1 MLALTEL
8 INRIASGR
16 HGLPEALC
24 ARQASYLQGL
34 QQPDG
39 GFPNRHGGSDPYYTA
54 FGLGALALLGRLD
67 EQVSAGAS
75 GFLRQRL
82 RQRLLPVEFIAA
94 ATSALLLHASRSDES
109 LAATLADLQ
118 QQAASVLDPLRLPD
132 GGYAKTARSSASST
146 YQTFLAISCKQLL
159 GMAQDDLRP
168 VAAFLC
174 SRQRPDGGFAEVDHA
189 SSSGVNPTAA
199 AVVLARTIQELADAA
214 KTEIPLPSLDPAARY
229 LAAMQTPEGGLRASA
244 LVPLADLLST
254 FTGLV
259 ALACLGAEESI
270 DRAAMQ
276 GYVAD
281 LEHPAGGFCG
291 SLWDR
296 QPDCEYTFYALGTL
310 ALLSGAG
317 YTPHG
322 LK

>member
-24 ARQASYLQGL
+24 ARQASYLLGL

-39 GFPNRHGGSDPYYTA
+39 GFPNRCGGSDPYYTA

-75 GFLRQRL
+75 AFLLQRL
-82 RQRLLPVEFIAA
+82 RQPLLPVEFIAA
-94 ATSALLLHASRSDES
+94 ATGTLLLHASSSGDA

-159 GMAQDDLRP
+159 GMAQDDLRL
-168 VAAFLC
+168 VAAFLR
-174 SRQRPDGGFAEVDHA
+174 SRQRPDGGFAEVHHA
-189 SSSGVNPTAA
+189 STSGVNPTAA
-199 AVVLARTIQELADAA
+199 AVVLARIIQAQAEASE
-214 KTEIPLPSLDPAARY
+214 TEILLPSLRSAARY

-259 ALACLGAEESI
+259 ALVCLGADERI
-270 DRAAMQ
+270 DRAAMRR
-276 GYVAD
+276 YVAG
-281 LEHPAGGFCG
+281 LEHPSGGFCG
-291 SLWDR
+291 SLPDR

-310 ALLSGAG
+310 ALLCSAG
-317 YTPHG
+317 
-322 LK
+322 

>member
-16 HGLPEALC
+16 HGLPEPLC
-24 ARQASYLQGL
+24 ARQVAYLRGL

-39 GFPNRHGGSDPYYTA
+39 GFPNRHGASDPYYTA

-67 EQVSAGAS
+67 EQVSASAS

-82 RQRLLPVEFIAA
+82 RQPLLPVEFIAA
-94 ATSALLLHASRSDES
+94 ATSTLLLHSSGSDEA
-109 LAATLADLQ
+109 LATTLADLR

-146 YQTFLAISCKQLL
+146 YQTFLVTSCKQLL

-174 SRQRPDGGFAEVDHA
+174 SRQRPDGGFAEVHHA
-189 SSSGVNPTAA
+189 STSGVNPTAA
-199 AVVLARTIQELADAA
+199 AVVLARTIQSEAEASR
-214 KTEIPLPSLDPAARY
+214 TEILLPSLDSAAQY

-259 ALACLGAEESI
+259 ALVCLDAAERI
-270 DRAAMQ
+270 DRAAMRR
-276 GYVAD
+276 YVVG

-291 SLWDR
+291 SLPDR
-296 QPDCEYTFYALGTL
+296 QPDCEYTFYGLGTL
-310 ALLSGAG
+310 ALLCS
-317 YTPHG
+317 Y
-322 LK
+322 K